1 MNRTQTALKIREQFE
16 EFMGIVS
23 PHFSK
28 PLCKFLNQMVFGL
41 QSSKDIKLSNVSRA
55 LDEPIALK
63 KTEERLSRN
72 LKTAG
77 MDDKLNHIIANKG
90 ASRIGR
96 DTLIIVDPTDI
107 RKEYAQKM
115 PHLATIRDGSSGKL
129 ATGYSG
135 CIALACEPRSRKMTP
150 LHLRLW
156 SSEAPDFVSE
166 NDQVLTVMRT
176 INQAAQ
182 GRGIF
187 VYDRGGDRKTIMYNL
202 LDRECRMVIRQVGNR
217 HVIFNGKAQ
226 EELQVAEGCAMK
238 YAETIVKETRRGGE
252 KTYHLEFGVRK
263 VKLLDRDDQ
272 MTLVVVRGFGQKPL
286 MLLTNVVVKNSRKS
300 VWRIVEAYLS
310 RWLVEEAIRFMK
322 QSYNLEDIRLLD
334 WQRLKNMMG
343 ILLLTLYFLSVHLG
357 EGIRLQILAGHI
369 ITASKRFY
377 GVTEFCY
384 YALADG
390 VGALLSRISPK
401 KCKTA
406 PREDPQGWL
415 PGFA

>member
-16 EFMGIVS
+16 GFMGIVS
-23 PHFSK
+23 PHFSR
-28 PLCKFLNQMVFGL
+28 PQCKFLKQMVFGL
-41 QSSKDIKLSNVSRA
+41 QSAKDIKLSNVARA

-72 LKTAG
+72 LAAEG
-77 MDDKLNHIIANKG
+77 MDDKLNAIIAAQG
-90 ASRIGR
+90 ASRIGK

-107 RKEYAQKM
+107 RKEYAEKM
-115 PHLATIRDGSSGKL
+115 PYLATIHDGSSGEL

-135 CIALACEPRSRKMTP
+135 CMAVACEPRSRKMTP

-166 NDQVLTVMRT
+166 NHQVLDVMRT
-176 INQAAQ
+176 IQDAAQ

-187 VYDRGGDRKTIMYNL
+187 VYDRGGDRKTIMHEL
-202 LDRECRMVIRQVGNR
+202 LDQGSRMVIRQVGNR
-217 HVIFNGKAQ
+217 HVIFNGKPR
-226 EELQVAEGCAMK
+226 EELEVAEGCAMK
-238 YAETIVKETRRGGE
+238 YAETIVKETRKGE
-252 KTYHLEFGVRK
+252 RRYDLEFGARK
-263 VKLLDRDDQ
+263 VKLPGRAEQ
-272 MTLVVVRGFGQKPL
+272 MTLVVVRGFGRKPL
-286 MLLTNVVVKNSRKS
+286 MLLTNVEVKNSRKS
-300 VWRIVEAYLS
+300 VWRIVEAYIS

-343 ILLLTLYFLSVHLG
+343 ILLVALYFLSVHLG
-357 EGIRLQILAGHI
+357 EGLRLEILAGHI
-369 ITASKRFY
+369 VAASKRFY

-390 VGALLSRISPK
+390 VGALLSRISPRK
-401 KCKTA
+401 AK
-406 PREDPQGWL
+406 PRPKNDAQDLL
-415 PGFA
+415 PGFL

>member
-1 MNRTQTALKIREQFE
+1 MNRTQTALKIREQFDG
-16 EFMGIVS
+16 FMGIVS

-28 PLCKFLNQMVFGL
+28 PISKFLNQMVFGL
-41 QSSKDIKLSNVSRA
+41 QSAKDIKLSNVARA

-72 LKTAG
+72 LKAEG
-77 MDDKLNHIIANKG
+77 LDEQLNTIIAREG

-107 RKEYAQKM
+107 RKQYAEKM
-115 PHLATIRDGSSGKL
+115 PYLATIHDGSSGEL

-135 CIALACEPRSRKMTP
+135 CMAVACEPRSRTITP

-166 NDQVLTVMRT
+166 NHQVLEVMR
-176 INQAAQ
+176 IIDKAAK

-187 VYDRGGDRKTIMYNL
+187 VYDRGGDRKTIMHEL
-202 LDRECRMVIRQVGNR
+202 LDQGSRMIIRQVGNR
-217 HVIFNGKAQ
+217 HVLFNGKPR
-226 EELQVAEGCAMK
+226 EELEVAEGCAMK
-238 YAETIVKETRRGGE
+238 YAETIVKETRKGE
-252 KTYHLEFGVRK
+252 KVYQLEFGMRR
-263 VKLLDRDDQ
+263 VKLPSRDEL
-272 MTLVVVRGFGQKPL
+272 MALVVVRGFGKKPL
-286 MLLTNVVVKNSRKS
+286 MLLTNVEVKSSRKS
-300 VWRIVEAYLS
+300 IWRIVEAYIS

-322 QSYNLEDIRLLD
+322 QTYNLEDIRLLD
-334 WQRLKNMMG
+334 WQRLKNIMG
-343 ILLLTLYFLSVHLG
+343 ILLVALYFLSVHLG
-357 EGIRLQILAGHI
+357 AGLRLAILAGHI
-369 ITASKRFY
+369 VTASKRFY

-401 KCKTA
+401 KETPPPKKSQQ
-406 PREDPQGWL
+406 DLL
-415 PGFA
+415 PGFS